1 MLKHLQGTLIC
12 EKWLLKWVIPELLEE
27 FENVNDHGFSELV
40 QINFHKNVESL
51 LSVLEDVSN
60 PFEDDSNDLFD
71 LEIKVVIPETVV

>member
-1 MLKHLQGTLIC
+1 M
-12 EKWLLKWVIPELLEE
+12 IPELLEE

-71 LEIKVVIPETVV
+71 LEIKVVIPETVA